1 MATVKELRD
10 YIRDHRK
17 VHCPPLSKAKKEQ
30 LAKEVLKYGVSEKS
44 ASEMKLKDLK
54 AEVKKY
60 RAVHCPKLSGLN
72 KTALHAEV
80 KKLGFT
86 ASEKAPVKAK
96 RVKKVKAPVVEVPKK
111 KFVLK
116 KKEEPKPVVEVPKK
130 KFVLKKKEEPKPV
143 VEVPKKEKVY
153 FNGKEFHGTQSEL
166 LDAMNKSRQ
175 NGEKEILEQLEY
187 RRKQREGPK
196 KEEPAKK
203 EPKKEEPKKEEP
215 KKEDGAIQAYTDF
228 LKGSIKEDSGKTTKG
243 VFGNFTKTEL
253 AQFEKIIDDGN
264 KELRNLKGD
273 RGSQLSLKKKINK
286 TITAFKKE
294 VNDRYFKKDSEGSKL
309 KEASDMAKGIVKKEE
324 PAVREPYMASKEET
338 MDLIKR
344 LSGNKPEPKK
354 EEEPKKSIAPVV
366 DVVKELMD
374 KHHGKSVDIID
385 SEEEENEPVGK
396 EYSYD
401 KKFYDAI
408 DKMFSIT
415 TARTQS
421 VRGREVDKDLFDTI
435 YSIQK
440 NYDLYPTPNGC
451 IKHIS
456 DDFFKLMKSYHDGKE
471 HESYEVNI
479 LEPSAGTGAIIRDI
493 IDLNGKVM
501 YKGRDKRDIRFK
513 IDRLDAVEMSDA
525 LGKKLKEHIKLDT
538 VYRDDFLKVKDL
550 GKNNYN
556 LIVMNPPYSDGTDK
570 KAYLYHIMKAM
581 SILAENKDNYTYL
594 YFIVPT
600 TYFDDLIKKG
610 FGNTATLNETVSFDI
625 ENLPNLKN
633 IAEKSG
639 LTLNDD
645 GDGFEEFHYGELTK
659 IAECKDFAKL
669 DNKGRARPLGITT
682 GIYRMENIR

>member
-1 MATVKELRD
+1 MTTVKELRD
-10 YIRDHRK
+10 YIREHRK

-44 ASEMKLKDLK
+44 ASEMRLKDLK

-60 RAVHCPKLSGLN
+60 RAVHCPKLSGLS

-96 RVKKVKAPVVEVPKK
+96 RVKKVKAPIVEAPKK

-116 KKEEPKPVVEVPKK
+116 KKEEPKPVVE
-130 KFVLKKKEEPKPV
+130 E
-143 VEVPKKEKVY
+143 PKKEKIY

-187 RRKQREGPK
+187 RRKQRE
-196 KEEPAKK
+196 
-203 EPKKEEPKKEEP
+203 EPKKEEPVKKGYTIIKRKTRSRIVPIPTEAEE
-215 KKEDGAIQAYTDF
+215 KQEQE
-228 LKGSIKEDSGKTTKG
+228 LKRLHIESRI
-243 VFGNFTKTEL
+243 
-253 AQFEKIIDDGN
+253 
-264 KELRNLKGD
+264 
-273 RGSQLSLKKKINK
+273 
-286 TITAFKKE
+286 
-294 VNDRYFKKDSEGSKL
+294 
-309 KEASDMAKGIVKKEE
+309 EASRIRALNLTSNADPIIVAFNAKMKALNKRANALEKVIRDRVKKEATE
-324 PAVREPYMASKEET
+324 NGDYDGKPTPTKET
-338 MDLIKR
+338 P
-344 LSGNKPEPKK
+344 KPTPTK
-354 EEEPKKSIAPVV
+354 EAPKSIAPVV

-385 SEEEENEPVGK
+385 SEEEAEEPAGK

-415 TARTQS
+415 TARTNS
-421 VRGREVDKDLFDTI
+421 VRGVEVDKDLFDTI

-440 NYDLYPTPNGC
+440 NYDLYPTPKGC

-456 DDFFKLMKSYHDGKE
+456 DDFFKLMKNYHEGKE

-501 YKGRDKRDIRFK
+501 YKGRDKRDVRFK

-550 GKNNYN
+550 GENNYN

-594 YFIVPT
+594 YFIVPA

-610 FGNTATLNETVSFDI
+610 LGRSTATLNETVSFDI